1 MTISASATPMR
12 PPSRRPG
19 PKAPRLVLLVLGTM
33 VAFSMLMVAIGS
45 FQKPTPSFAPSR
57 PLVVR
62 SLHFVDTPEHG
73 VAIVNAADQR
83 VLDVLAPGS
92 GNFVRATLR
101 GLAQQRM
108 RSGVSADVAF
118 RLTAWEDGRLTLEDP
133 ATSRVVELEAFG
145 PTNREDF
152 ARMLTLPG
160 GTP

>member
-1 MTISASATPMR
+1 MTISANATPMQ
-12 PPSRRPG
+12 PPVKRPG
-19 PKAPRLVLLVLGTM
+19 PPIPRLILLVLGTM

-45 FQKPTPSFAPSR
+45 FQKPTPSFAQSR
-57 PLVVR
+57 PLIVR
-62 SLHFVDTPEHG
+62 SFHFVDTPEHG
-73 VAIVNAADQR
+73 VAIVNAADNH
-83 VLDVLAPGS
+83 VIDVIQPGS

-101 GLAQQRM
+101 GLAQQRL
-108 RSGVSADVAF
+108 RAGVSPDVAF

-133 ATSRVVELEAFG
+133 ATKRVVELEAFG

>member
-1 MTISASATPMR
+1 
-12 PPSRRPG
+12 
-19 PKAPRLVLLVLGTM
+19 
-33 VAFSMLMVAIGS
+33 
-45 FQKPTPSFAPSR
+45 
-57 PLVVR
+57 
-62 SLHFVDTPEHG
+62 